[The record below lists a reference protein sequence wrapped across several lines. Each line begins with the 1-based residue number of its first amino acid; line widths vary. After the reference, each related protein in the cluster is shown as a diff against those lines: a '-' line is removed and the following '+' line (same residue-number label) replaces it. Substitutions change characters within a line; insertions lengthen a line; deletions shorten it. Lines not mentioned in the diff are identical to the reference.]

1 MSDQTDPQTD
11 DQPSPLRGVTN
22 WGSGIAAAIAEG
34 AAATEPTAQA
44 AAKSAAEAAS
54 QPLSRAVKSAGPDLI
69 EGLAMPFGFD
79 VDGESFTADTDFCF
93 DWFGKS
99 GRPFLYDHGLDDKLQ
114 AQVIG
119 RQTDYEA
126 RDEGIWA
133 MVQLDRNVRYR
144 KAVDSL
150 IERNA
155 LGFSSGAMPHLA
167 TKSASGHITRWPW
180 VELTGTPI
188 PAHPGA
194 LNLHYVKSADAI
206 RHLEAVDIQIP
217 DPLKAALA
225 ALDEW
230 GDSRDAAPVS
240 ERLAARLDRVSVEM
254 DGLRSH
260 VREYTDMRVKAGR
273 VLSASTRER
282 LTRYLAV
289 VSELVPD
296 LQALLEEA
304 DAEKAGKSS
313 DLFAAWLT
321 TEERLARYDRIPI
334 KQGDPS

>member
-1 MSDQTDPQTD
+1 
-11 DQPSPLRGVTN
+11 
-22 WGSGIAAAIAEG
+22 
-34 AAATEPTAQA
+34 
-44 AAKSAAEAAS
+44 
-54 QPLSRAVKSAGPDLI
+54 
-69 EGLAMPFGFD
+69 MPFGYD

-225 ALDEW
+225 ALDEFAE
-230 GDSRDAAPVS
+230 D
-240 ERLAARLDRVSVEM
+240 
-254 DGLRSH
+254 DGLPDGLKFADHVTRVLGDVEAVRDRARSISGL
-260 VREYTDMRVKAGR
+260 RAKSGR

-282 LTRYLAV
+282 LVQTPSSLREFAD
-289 VSELVPD
+289 D
-296 LQALLEEA
+296 LDQLLSNAEA
-304 DAEKAGKSS
+304 QKSS
-313 DLFAAWLT
+313 DLSGELLAYQRTLA
-321 TEERLARYDRIPI
+321 RLAGVELPA
-334 KQGDPS
+334 QGATQ